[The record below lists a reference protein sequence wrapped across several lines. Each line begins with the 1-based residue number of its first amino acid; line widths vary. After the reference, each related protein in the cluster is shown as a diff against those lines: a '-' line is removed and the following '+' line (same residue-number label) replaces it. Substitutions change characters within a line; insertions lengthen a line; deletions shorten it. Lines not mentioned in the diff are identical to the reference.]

1 MKINGWL
8 FVDKPEGISSRKVV
22 DLVSNSLCIKKVGHA
37 GTLDPMASGLL
48 PIAIGEAT
56 KTIGVMQ
63 QFKKRYE
70 FIMKWGE
77 KTSTDDK
84 MGTIIKSTRIRPSL
98 ENINENIVK
107 FLGKIEQI
115 PPKFSAIKVNGKRAY
130 TLARNNKNFSLNPR
144 IVFIENFKIKKYIDE
159 DHCSFVCVC
168 SKGTYIR
175 SLGRDLGEA
184 MNSFGHVF
192 KLRRTHIGKFSN
204 KCSIL
209 LDLSEKLIHSSA
221 ILKKILPIEKV
232 LESLPFINLTK
243 KQEISL
249 RNGKKVSLDELN
261 IDDRKKKS
269 FLIKS
274 DDEYMICKYKNK
286 LICFFKIENNFV
298 KPTRVFNS

>member
-1 MKINGWL
+1 MKVNGWL

-22 DLVSNSLCIKKVGHA
+22 DLISNSLSIKKVGHA

-70 FIMKWGE
+70 FILKWGE

-84 MGTIIKSTRIRPSL
+84 MGAVISSTKIRPSL
-98 ENINENIVK
+98 KDINENIKK
-107 FLGKIEQI
+107 FLGKIEQV
-115 PPKFSAIKVNGKRAY
+115 PPNFSAIKVDGKRAY
-130 TLARNNKNFSLNPR
+130 SLARNKKKFLLNPR
-144 IVFIENFKIKKYIDE
+144 TVFIKTFKIKKLIDE
-159 DHCSFVCVC
+159 DYCSFECIC

-175 SLGRDLGEA
+175 ALGRDLGEA
-184 MNSFGHVF
+184 MTSFGHVS

-221 ILKKILPIEKV
+221 ILKNILPIEKV

-243 KQEISL
+243 KQETAI
-249 RNGKKVSLDELN
+249 RNGQKISLDELN
-261 IDDRKKKS
+261 IDNNKKKS
-269 FLIKS
+269 LLTKS
-274 DDEYMICKYKNK
+274 NDEYMICKNKNK
-286 LICFFKIENNFV
+286 LICFFKIEKNFV
-298 KPTRVFNS
+298 KPSRVFNL

>member
-1 MKINGWL
+1 MKVNGWL

-22 DLVSNSLCIKKVGHA
+22 DLISNSLSIKKVGHA

-63 QFKKRYE
+63 QFKKHYE

-84 MGTIIKSTRIRPSL
+84 MGTIISRTIIRPSL
-98 ENINENIVK
+98 QKINENMKNFI
-107 FLGKIEQI
+107 GKIEQI
-115 PPKFSAIKVNGKRAY
+115 PPNFSAVKINGKRAY
-130 TLARNNKNFSLNPR
+130 SLARNNKKFSLNSR
-144 IVFIENFKIKKYIDE
+144 TVFIETFKIKKYIDK
-159 DHCSFVCVC
+159 DYCSFECIC

-175 SLGRDLGEA
+175 ALGRDLGEA
-184 MNSFGHVF
+184 MSSFGHVF
-192 KLRRTHIGKFSN
+192 KLRRTQIGKFTN

-221 ILKKILPIEKV
+221 ILKNILPIEKV
-232 LESLPFINLTK
+232 LESLPFISLTK
-243 KQEISL
+243 EQETAM
-249 RNGKKVSLDELN
+249 RNGRKISLDELN
-261 IDDRKKKS
+261 IDINKKKS
-269 FLIKS
+269 LLNNS
-274 DDEYMICKYKNK
+274 DQYMLCKNKNK

-298 KPTRVFNS
+298 KPSRVFNS

>member
-1 MKINGWL
+1 MKVNGWL

-22 DLVSNSLCIKKVGHA
+22 DLISNSLSIKKVGHA

-63 QFKKRYE
+63 QFKKHYE

-84 MGTIIKSTRIRPSL
+84 MGTIISRTIIRPSL
-98 ENINENIVK
+98 QKINENMKNFI
-107 FLGKIEQI
+107 GKIEQI
-115 PPKFSAIKVNGKRAY
+115 PPNFSAVKINGKRAY
-130 TLARNNKNFSLNPR
+130 SLARNNKKFSLNSR
-144 IVFIENFKIKKYIDE
+144 TVFIETFKIKKYIDK
-159 DHCSFVCVC
+159 DYCSFECIC

-175 SLGRDLGEA
+175 ALGRDLGEA
-184 MNSFGHVF
+184 MSSFGHVF
-192 KLRRTHIGKFSN
+192 KLRRTQIGKFTN

-221 ILKKILPIEKV
+221 ILKNILPIEKV

-243 KQEISL
+243 KQEIAI
-249 RNGKKVSLDELN
+249 RNGQKISLDEIN
-261 IDDRKKKS
+261 IEDKKKIS
-269 FLIKS
+269 YLINS
-274 DDEYMICKYKNK
+274 SDEYMLCKNKNK

-298 KPTRVFNS
+298 KPTRVFNP

>member
-1 MKINGWL
+1 MKVNGWL
-8 FVDKPEGISSRKVV
+8 FVNKPEGISSRKVV
-22 DLVSNSLCIKKVGHA
+22 DFVSNSLEIKKVGHA

-70 FIMKWGE
+70 FIVKWGE

-84 MGTIIKSTRIRPSL
+84 MGTIISSSRMRPNL
-98 ENINENIVK
+98 QNINENIKK
-107 FLGKIEQI
+107 FLGKIEQV
-115 PPKFSAIKVNGKRAY
+115 PPNFSAIKVNGKRAY
-130 TLARNNKNFSLNPR
+130 SLARNNKSFLLNPR
-144 IVFIENFKIKKYIDE
+144 TVFIESFKIKNYIDE
-159 DHCSFVCVC
+159 DYCSFECIC

-184 MNSFGHVF
+184 ISSFGHVV

-204 KCSIL
+204 KSSIL

-232 LESLPFINLTK
+232 LENLPFINLTK
-243 KQEISL
+243 EQEITI
-249 RNGKKVSLDELN
+249 RNGQKISLDELD
-261 IDDRKKKS
+261 IDIKKKN
-269 FLIKS
+269 FLLNNS
-274 DDEYMICKYKNK
+274 DDEYMLCKNKNK
-286 LICFFKIENNFV
+286 LICFFKLKNNFV
-298 KPTRVFNS
+298 KPSRVFNL